1 MLIMRSYKSELRK
14 LHLVEGFVDAF
25 EIKGG
30 WPRGSVR
37 DPNMLLA
44 RF

>member
-14 LHLVEGFVDAF
+14 LHLVEGFFDEF

-30 WPRGSVR
+30 
-37 DPNMLLA
+37 
-44 RF
+44 